1 MRSLFVLLII
11 FVFAGCKSSQVLKSS
26 IIAEDQIEQEKT
38 SKVDVSD
45 ISSML
50 KVLSIDKDS
59 WLNVKIY
66 SPVDSLTNHSY
77 LLAEANYYNKDK
89 INLKDSIEQNITTFE
104 DNRDLQKEN
113 FKTSIQEHEVV
124 EKNSKSV
131 LEQISGFLWALVG
144 ISIIILLILVKT
156 KKWF

>member
-26 IIAEDQIEQEKT
+26 IIAEEQIEQEKT
-38 SKVDVSD
+38 RKVDVSD

-66 SPVDSLTNHSY
+66 SPVDSLTNLSH
-77 LLAEANYYNKDK
+77 LVAEANYYNKDK
-89 INLKDSIEQNITTFE
+89 INLKDSIEQNKLSYEERKEI
-104 DNRDLQKEN
+104 QKEDI
-113 FKTSIQEHEVV
+113 KIIKQDHQEIK
-124 EKNSKSV
+124 KNHKSV
-131 LEQISGFLWALVG
+131 LEQISCLLWALVG
-144 ISIIILLILVKT
+144 ISVIILLIILKI
-156 KKWF
+156 KKWL